1 MSPPADRGDPAD
13 SDGNRDG
20 GRDDSDRRAPPDTT
34 DTTDTDDR
42 DGPSAPAGTGDAG
55 GSAEPGTA
63 TRGEYGRE
71 SDSEAEYGPGSGSGS
86 GSGGVL
92 DASVDSR
99 WWWWIAA
106 VPAFGVLS
114 AVAAVGLT
122 ILLLVGVFTVG
133 ASGGPP
139 GMIELFTGGGVLLV
153 GSLFAIGALIGLVL
167 TVMFPIALYVD
178 GTAVRDAG
186 DDWDPDPLLYA
197 LVAVVGTLFGSF
209 LITGPVALYY
219 LYKRHTTVGVP

>member
-1 MSPPADRGDPAD
+1 MCRPDRSGHMCPPAGRDDRPDRDGD
-13 SDGNRDG
+13 GG
-20 GRDDSDRRAPPDTT
+20 GRDGRGGREPHDATDVDADADTAEPDSWAGTADPG
-34 DTTDTDDR
+34 
-42 DGPSAPAGTGDAG
+42 GPGSETAAGTGV
-55 GSAEPGTA
+55 GT
-63 TRGEYGRE
+63 E
-71 SDSEAEYGPGSGSGS
+71 SGPGSAS

-106 VPAFGVLS
+106 VPAFGLLS
-114 AVAAVGLT
+114 VIAAVGLT
-122 ILLLVGVFTVG
+122 VLLVVGVFTVG
-133 ASGGPP
+133 AGGGGPP
-139 GMIELFTGGGVLLV
+139 GMVELFTGGGVLLV
-153 GSLFAIGALIGLVL
+153 GVLVAVGALVGLVL

-186 DDWDPDPLLYA
+186 YDWDPDPLLYA

-219 LYKRHTTVGVP
+219 LYKRHVAVGVP

>member
-1 MSPPADRGDPAD
+1 MSPPTDRDGPAD
-13 SDGNRDG
+13 NDEDRDG
-20 GRDDSDRRAPPDTT
+20 GRDDRGGRDPLDATET
-34 DTTDTDDR
+34 DDTD
-42 DGPSAPAGTGDAG
+42 PPAGTIEPDNSTGTGATTGDAG
-55 GSAEPGTA
+55 TTYGSEPASSGT
-63 TRGEYGRE
+63 
-71 SDSEAEYGPGSGSGS
+71 
-86 GSGGVL
+86 GSGGLL

-114 AVAAVGLT
+114 IVAGIGLM
-122 ILLLVGVFTVG
+122 ILLVIGVFTVG
-133 ASGGPP
+133 ASSGGPP

-153 GSLFAIGALIGLVL
+153 GSLFAIGALVGLVL

-178 GTAVRDAG
+178 GSAVRDA
-186 DDWDPDPLLYA
+186 DYDWDPDPLLYA